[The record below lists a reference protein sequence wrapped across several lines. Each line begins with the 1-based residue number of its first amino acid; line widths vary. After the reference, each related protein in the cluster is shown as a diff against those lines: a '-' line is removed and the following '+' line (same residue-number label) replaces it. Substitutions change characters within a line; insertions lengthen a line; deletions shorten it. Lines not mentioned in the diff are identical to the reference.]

1 MNGGMANGTEKIIRL
16 IWLKLANQWPILQ
29 LVAFQMLGDSYVHQV
44 LDINIFLLFTSTTYS
59 HKTAAQILPITV
71 HEGTRS
77 PPVKQKIAT

>member
-44 LDINIFLLFTSTTYS
+44 LDINILIKQL
-59 HKTAAQILPITV
+59 HKYYQLPFMRALDL
-71 HEGTRS
+71 HL
-77 PPVKQKIAT
+77 